1 MTAVAGTYS
10 RYDQQSVRED
20 LEDVI
25 YDISPMDTFFFT
37 NAGRTK
43 VTNTRHD
50 WQTDA
55 LDTPAINIQVEG
67 DEFSAA
73 SIVPTVKLNN
83 YCTISRKDFIVSD
96 TARAVNTAGYKEEV
110 AYQTVRKIKALKRDI
125 ETHAL
130 STRYAS
136 AGTSALARCGAG
148 VEAWLRLGAHVH
160 PNQSAA
166 STPAFT
172 SGLPAS
178 AVVNGTATALT
189 VGQLTTAL
197 QQAWS
202 MGGETDTILVGPAL
216 KAVID
221 AFTGIATRFRNV
233 AANSQADIVTAADIF
248 VSDFGSHKVQLSRYV
263 SSTTVLCMDMKMW
276 SIGWLRPINVQD
288 IAKTGDATKKMVV
301 GEWVVIA
308 KNPDSST
315 KLTSMT

>member
-50 WQTDA
+50 WQTDV

-160 PNQSAA
+160 PLQSAA

-178 AVVNGTATALT
+178 AVVNGTSTVLT
-189 VGQLTTAL
+189 SAQLTTAL

-202 MGGETDTILVGPAL
+202 M
-216 KAVID
+216 
-221 AFTGIATRFRNV
+221 
-233 AANSQADIVTAADIF
+233 
-248 VSDFGSHKVQLSRYV
+248 
-263 SSTTVLCMDMKMW
+263 
-276 SIGWLRPINVQD
+276 
-288 IAKTGDATKKMVV
+288 
-301 GEWVVIA
+301 
-308 KNPDSST
+308 
-315 KLTSMT
+315 